1 MLNSIYIN
9 PKTND
14 LSFKY
19 NQPVKYLYE
28 SLQPHRNIGNIGILS
43 TPTA

>member
-1 MLNSIYIN
+1 MIN

-28 SLQPHRNIGNIGILS
+28 SLQPHMSIGHIGWVYLFFCIG
-43 TPTA
+43 AF